1 MLAGGRVRILH
12 LTDHY
17 PPALGG
23 IETHVAALAA
33 HQATRGDDV
42 SVLTSTSASADGRRC
57 SDDGPVQVRRA
68 RSLFEGLRVRF
79 GGYDV
84 VHAHVSVVAPFTS
97 PVAARAARQGAPTVV
112 TVHSMWNGMGPV
124 PMLAASLSGLRSAPV
139 TWTSVSDVA
148 ARQLAACLPG
158 RQRVPVV
165 PNAVDVSARAAS
177 RWLSAGEPV
186 RLVSTMRIARRKRP
200 LQLLE
205 MFEALRR
212 CTYTPVE
219 LLIVGDGPLRPSF
232 EHRARRLG
240 LGDAVTVTGRLEPA
254 EVLSALSESD
264 VYVAPAL
271 LESFGLAA
279 LEARSVGLPVVGH
292 ADSGM
297 REFVR
302 DGREGWL
309 CASDAAMVERLRQ
322 LVDDSD
328 LRWRIGEH
336 NRTVAAGLT
345 WQNALEHNDA
355 VYSLA
360 APGIRPLAPG
370 RVGG

>member
-1 MLAGGRVRILH
+1 MRILH

-33 HQATRGDDV
+33 HQVARGDDV
-42 SVLTSTSASADGRRC
+42 SVLTSTTATADGRHC

-68 RSLFEGLRVRF
+68 RSLLEGLRVDFRR
-79 GGYDV
+79 YDV

-97 PVAARAARQGAPTVV
+97 PVVARAARQGAPTVV
-112 TVHSMWNGMGPV
+112 TVHSMWNGMGPI
-124 PMLAASLSGLRSAPV
+124 PMLAASLSGLRRAPV

-148 ARQLAACLPG
+148 ARQLAGRLPG
-158 RQRVPVV
+158 RPHVPIV
-165 PNAVDVSARAAS
+165 PNAVDVPAREAS
-177 RWLSAGEPV
+177 RWLSDDEPV

-205 MFEALRR
+205 MFGALRR
-212 CTYTPVE
+212 RTDTPVE

-240 LGDAVTVTGRLEPA
+240 LRDVVTVTGRLEPA
-254 EVLSALSESD
+254 GVLSALSGCD

-292 ADSGM
+292 AESGM
-297 REFVR
+297 REFVH

-309 CASDAAMVERLRQ
+309 CASDAAMVERLRL

-328 LRWRIGEH
+328 LRWRICEH

-345 WQNALEHNDA
+345 WQNALEHNDTA
-355 VYSLA
+355 YSLA
-360 APGIRPLAPG
+360 ARGIRPLAP
-370 RVGG
+370 RSVGG